1 MTANLPFTREEYSAA
16 FHIDFLATLGV
27 RRAELTFSG
36 GGDSG
41 AVDQVNFTY
50 TRKRRPTD
58 ETVTEQ
64 WLLALARH
72 HLLYPEYKV
81 ELPPHA
87 GKGERFLAALVE
99 KHFDDH
105 INSHLG
111 DWYNNEGGR
120 GSVTVD
126 VADRAIRHEVCYNTT
141 SHGEPHTA
149 KANHPDLFTALLAA
163 TNSLG
168 VGSIEVELDFDSEGY
183 CWSQTLT
190 FHAIDGAI
198 VALDES
204 QQTTLLTT
212 CSAVLRVHSFDGKP
226 LGTADSMPELALQ
239 FYETF
244 VKIPA
249 LETSTDEVES
259 FAVRYAIG
267 PDTEQLFPSLEW
279 TATFCY
285 HDTDDGD
292 SGEVIAPVIGPAL
305 KRVRRSRRHAA

>member
-1 MTANLPFTREEYSAA
+1 MTTNSFSADEYSAA
-16 FHIDFLATLGV
+16 FLIDFLATLGV
-27 RRAELTFSG
+27 RRAELSFSG

-41 AVDQVNFTY
+41 AVDHVEFTY
-50 TRKRRPTD
+50 VKKRRPTD
-58 ETVTEQ
+58 EAVTEQ

-87 GKGERFLAALVE
+87 GKGEKLLAALVE

-120 GSVTVD
+120 GNVAVD
-126 VADRAIRHEVCYNTT
+126 IAERAVRHEVCYNTT

-149 KANHPDLFTALLAA
+149 KANHPDLFTALVAA
-163 TNSLG
+163 ANLLG

-190 FHAIDGAI
+190 FHAIDGA
-198 VALDES
+198 VVVLDES
-204 QQTTLLTT
+204 QQTALLAE
-212 CSAVLRVHSFDGKP
+212 CNAVLRVHSFEGKP
-226 LGTADSMPELALQ
+226 LGPADSMPELALG

-244 VKIPA
+244 VKEPA
-249 LETSTDEVES
+249 LKTSADEVES
-259 FAVRYAIG
+259 FAVSYTIG

-292 SGEVIAPVIGPAL
+292 SGEVIAPVIGPTA
-305 KRVRRSRRHAA
+305 KRARRSRRRAA

>member
-1 MTANLPFTREEYSAA
+1 MSTDSLSTAEYSAA
-16 FHIDFLATLGV
+16 FLIDFLASLGV
-27 RRAELTFSG
+27 TRAELSFSG

-41 AVDQVNFTY
+41 AVDQVEFTY
-50 TRKRRPTD
+50 AKKHRPTD
-58 ETVTEQ
+58 EAVTEQ

-87 GKGERFLAALVE
+87 GKGEKLLAALVE

-120 GSVTVD
+120 GSVAVD
-126 VADRAIRHEVCYNTT
+126 IAERAIRHEVCYNTT

-149 KANHPDLFTALLAA
+149 KVNHPELFSALLAA
-163 TNSLG
+163 VNFLG
-168 VGSIEVELDFDSEGY
+168 IGSIDVELDFDSEGY

-190 FHAIDGAI
+190 FHATDGAI
-198 VALDES
+198 VVLDES
-204 QQTTLLTT
+204 QQTILLNACNGVVRLHT
-212 CSAVLRVHSFDGKP
+212 FEGKP
-226 LGTADSMPELALQ
+226 LGAADSMPELALG

-244 VKIPA
+244 VKEPA
-249 LETSTDEVES
+249 LKTSADEVES
-259 FAVRYAIG
+259 FAVSYTIG
-267 PDTEQLFPSLEW
+267 PDAEQLFPSLEW

-285 HDTDDGD
+285 HDTEDGD
-292 SGEVIAPVIGPAL
+292 SDEIIAPVIGPVV
-305 KRVRRSRRHAA
+305 KRVRRSRRRAA